1 MNDSMTQRDIIW
13 HPSSITPLQRQQL
26 KGQSPFV
33 LWFTGLSGSGKSTL
47 ANAVEHQLFH
57 LGKHTYLLDGDNLR
71 HGLNRDLGFSEADRA
86 ENLRRVGEVCKLF
99 VDSGTIVLS
108 AFISPFQTERQAVRE
123 LFNEGQFIEVY
134 VNTPLTV
141 CEQRDPKGLYK
152 KARAGEIR
160 NFTGIDAAYQPP
172 LNPDIVI
179 DTSQRDI
186 AQSSQYVIDQ
196 LIRLNCLTACHT
208 LSR

>member
-1 MNDSMTQRDIIW
+1 MTDSMNQRDIVW
-13 HPSSITPLQRQQL
+13 HLSTITPEQRQAL

-47 ANAVEHQLFH
+47 ANAVEHHLFQLA
-57 LGKHTYLLDGDNLR
+57 KHTYLLDGDNLR
-71 HGLNRDLGFSEADRA
+71 CGLNRDLGFSEADRA

-99 VDSGTIVLS
+99 VDSGTIVLG
-108 AFISPFQTERQAVRE
+108 AFISPFQAERQAVRE
-123 LFNEGQFIEVY
+123 LFSERQFIEVY
-134 VNTPLTV
+134 VNTPLAV

-160 NFTGIDAAYQPP
+160 HFTGIDATYQPP
-172 LNPDIVI
+172 QNPDIVV
-179 DTSQRDI
+179 DTSQRDL

-196 LIRLNCLTACHT
+196 LISLNYLTACQT

>member
-1 MNDSMTQRDIIW
+1 MTDSINQRDIVW
-13 HPSSITPLQRQQL
+13 HPSNITPLQRQTL

-47 ANAVEHQLFH
+47 ANAVEHHLFH
-57 LGKHTYLLDGDNLR
+57 LAKHTYLLDGDNLR

-108 AFISPFQTERQAVRE
+108 AFISPFQAERQAVRE
-123 LFNEGQFIEVY
+123 LFNKRQFIEVY
-134 VNTPLTV
+134 VNTPLAV

-160 NFTGIDAAYQPP
+160 HFTGIDAAYQPP

-179 DTSQRDI
+179 DTSQRDL

-196 LIRLNCLTACHT
+196 LISLNYLTACHAF
-208 LSR
+208 SR